1 MTIAPSPKRSPSSN
15 ARILPPK
22 NSSPNCIHPPAKARI
37 VGITGSPGAGK
48 STLVAA
54 LAKFY
59 RKEQKRVGIVAV
71 DPTSPF
77 SGGAILGDR
86 IRMAELYT
94 DRGVFIRSM
103 ATRGFMGGIARATND
118 VVDLLDA
125 AGFDIVLVET
135 VGVGQDEVEVI
146 RTVQTNVVVLVPGMG
161 DDIQAIK
168 AGIMEI
174 GDVFVV
180 NKADRPGADKTVTE
194 VTMMMSLVEEHGDW
208 IPPIVKTVAPRGE
221 GIAELDAALQQHLA
235 YIRTSG
241 ELQRRN
247 RERVRIRVNTLLKEK
262 FMGRLIGE
270 TLTAADYEKILED
283 VLSKRSNPHDAAEGS
298 PSPCK
303 LSAMIKKKSNS
314 GLQAFLWIFAI
325 VVAVGG
331 FAAFKFGFP
340 MLVDK
345 QADRE
350 LLKTPAYRQ
359 IAKWEPDAYGEMK
372 RQMIASMQRGDPPAV
387 KQGHVR
393 KIVEGLAKKYMKTS
407 DDMALIDY
415 IKVTADEIRQV
426 ADKDSSVAF
435 DMLFNS
441 NANIDIT
448 RYIDKATQQ
457 HDMDALAEVIRSG
470 VAKEAGIQDD
480 QRAMQLLRA

>member
-1 MTIAPSPKRSPSSN
+1 LKFEISSTVDLARAISLVEREDPAAEQLLAAIYPSTG
-15 ARILPPK
+15 
-22 NSSPNCIHPPAKARI
+22 KARI

-59 RKEQKRVGIVAV
+59 RRQAKRIGIVAV

-103 ATRGFMGGIARATND
+103 ATRGFMGGLAKATND

-135 VGVGQDEVEVI
+135 VGVGQDEVDVI

-194 VTMMMSLVEEHGDW
+194 VTMMMGLVEEHGDW
-208 IPPIVKTVAPRGE
+208 MPPIVKTVASRGE
-221 GIAELDAALQQHLA
+221 GIAELDDA
-235 YIRTSG
+235 IRKHFEYLSTSG
-241 ELQRRN
+241 ELDRRN
-247 RERVRIRVNTLLKEK
+247 RERVRIRINMLLKEK

-270 TLTAADYEKILED
+270 TVTESDFEKILED
-283 VLSKRSNPHDAAEGS
+283 VLRKRSNPHDAAE
-298 PSPCK
+298 
-303 LSAMIKKKSNS
+303 
-314 GLQAFLWIFAI
+314 
-325 VVAVGG
+325 
-331 FAAFKFGFP
+331 
-340 MLVDK
+340 D
-345 QADRE
+345 
-350 LLKTPAYRQ
+350 
-359 IAKWEPDAYGEMK
+359 
-372 RQMIASMQRGDPPAV
+372 
-387 KQGHVR
+387 
-393 KIVEGLAKKYMKTS
+393 
-407 DDMALIDY
+407 
-415 IKVTADEIRQV
+415 
-426 ADKDSSVAF
+426 
-435 DMLFNS
+435 
-441 NANIDIT
+441 
-448 RYIDKATQQ
+448 
-457 HDMDALAEVIRSG
+457 VIRR
-470 VAKEAGIQDD
+470 VNF
-480 QRAMQLLRA
+480 